1 PRLRHQGRSG
11 TVGRRAAQHVEAD
24 GAGEFVVPRRQP
36 DAVAPLLAVPR
47 AAAQGALRRVRDT
60 GVPMIPEDL
69 IEAYESADY
78 VVFAEP
84 ELVLK
89 IGEPSARLDAL
100 LETEQA
106 STAAFVT
113 TANPRSEK
121 KSAAEN
127 AAALGVLDQLVAA
140 SGYPWRAGEGREPD
154 GSWREPSRL
163 VMGIYRE
170 NAEALGR
177 LFGQN
182 AIMFVEK
189 GAEI

>member
-1 PRLRHQGRSG
+1 
-11 TVGRRAAQHVEAD
+11 
-24 GAGEFVVPRRQP
+24 
-36 DAVAPLLAVPR
+36 
-47 AAAQGALRRVRDT
+47 
-60 GVPMIPEDL
+60 MIPEDL

-100 LETEQA
+100 LQSEQS

-113 TANPRSEK
+113 AANPRSEK

-127 AAALGVLDQLVAA
+127 AAALAVLDQVIAA
-140 SGYPWRAGEGREPD
+140 AGYPWRAGEGREPD

-163 VMGIYRE
+163 VIGIYRE

-182 AIMFVEK
+182 AVVFVEK
-189 GAEI
+189 GAAPELLVLA

>member
-1 PRLRHQGRSG
+1 
-11 TVGRRAAQHVEAD
+11 
-24 GAGEFVVPRRQP
+24 
-36 DAVAPLLAVPR
+36 
-47 AAAQGALRRVRDT
+47 
-60 GVPMIPEDL
+60 MISREL
-69 IEAYESADY
+69 IAAYENADY

-100 LETEQA
+100 LQTEHC

-113 TANPRSEK
+113 AANPRSEK

-127 AAALGVLDQLVAA
+127 AAALALLDQVIAA
-140 SGYPWRAGEGREPD
+140 AGYPWRAAEGREPD

-189 GAEI
+189 GKAPELLVLA

>member
-1 PRLRHQGRSG
+1 
-11 TVGRRAAQHVEAD
+11 
-24 GAGEFVVPRRQP
+24 
-36 DAVAPLLAVPR
+36 
-47 AAAQGALRRVRDT
+47 
-60 GVPMIPEDL
+60 MIPENL

-100 LETEQA
+100 LETEQS

-113 TANPRSEK
+113 AANPRSEK
-121 KSAAEN
+121 KSAAQN
-127 AAALGVLDQLVAA
+127 AAALAVLDQVIAA
-140 SGYPWRAGEGREPD
+140 AGYPWRAGEGREPD

-163 VMGIYRE
+163 VIGIYRE

-182 AIMFVEK
+182 AVVFVEK
-189 GAEI
+189 GAAPELLVLA

>member
-1 PRLRHQGRSG
+1 
-11 TVGRRAAQHVEAD
+11 
-24 GAGEFVVPRRQP
+24 
-36 DAVAPLLAVPR
+36 
-47 AAAQGALRRVRDT
+47 
-60 GVPMIPEDL
+60 MIPKDL

-100 LETEQA
+100 LQSEQS

-113 TANPRSEK
+113 AANPRSEK

-127 AAALGVLDQLVAA
+127 AAALAVLDQVIAA
-140 SGYPWRAGEGREPD
+140 AGYPWRAGEGREPD
-154 GSWREPSRL
+154 GSWVEPSRL
-163 VMGIYRE
+163 VIGIYRE

-182 AIMFVEK
+182 AIVFVEK
-189 GAEI
+189 GAPPELLVLA

>member
-1 PRLRHQGRSG
+1 
-11 TVGRRAAQHVEAD
+11 
-24 GAGEFVVPRRQP
+24 
-36 DAVAPLLAVPR
+36 
-47 AAAQGALRRVRDT
+47 
-60 GVPMIPEDL
+60 MIPEDL

-100 LETEQA
+100 LESEQS

-113 TANPRSEK
+113 AANPRSEK

-127 AAALGVLDQLVAA
+127 AAALAVLDQVIAA
-140 SGYPWRAGEGREPD
+140 AGYPWRAGEGREPD

-182 AIMFVEK
+182 AVVFVEK
-189 GAEI
+189 GAAPELLVLA

>member
-1 PRLRHQGRSG
+1 M
-11 TVGRRAAQHVEAD
+11 TVS
-24 GAGEFVVPRRQP
+24 P
-36 DAVAPLLAVPR
+36 
-47 AAAQGALRRVRDT
+47 
-60 GVPMIPEDL
+60 DL
-69 IEAYESADY
+69 IAAYEAADY

-100 LETEQA
+100 LETEQS

-113 TANPRSEK
+113 AANPRSEK
-121 KSAAEN
+121 KSAAQN
-127 AAALGVLDQLVAA
+127 AAALAVLDQVIAA
-140 SGYPWRAGEGREPD
+140 AGYPWRAGEGREPD

-163 VMGIYRE
+163 VIGIYRE

-182 AIMFVEK
+182 AVVFVEK
-189 GAEI
+189 GAAPELLVLA